1 MAIEYKTRI
10 VIFVLYMFTLEST
23 KWTYET
29 MAEVRFVEIL
39 VDYISWIFSGIGVF
53 ALGLVI
59 NRNNEKKR
67 KGKTRSRSFTV
78 TINEDG
84 RIEKLSYERE
94 DSNKGIER

>member
-1 MAIEYKTRI
+1 
-10 VIFVLYMFTLEST
+10 MFTLEST

-59 NRNNEKKR
+59 NRNNEKN
-67 KGKTRSRSFTV
+67 KGKEKPRSRSFTV
-78 TINEDG
+78 RINEDG
-84 RIEKLSYERE
+84 RIEKLSYECE